1 MSTPTTTR
9 LIRPRSYEET
19 VAAVRDCGARGG
31 IAGGGGAARGGIAG
45 GGGAA
50 RGGIG
55 GGDSGWSGS
64 ARGGLVRGGLAL
76 GGLVRGGGVWGA
88 GWAPGD
94 AARCAGG
101 AVLDM
106 TGLDRVHAVD
116 AVDGTVLCDAG
127 LTLHRLAEALL
138 PLGWLPPVL
147 PASAHTTVGAAI
159 ATDAHGHDHPV
170 SGAFSRH
177 VLALELLTADGR
189 IVSALPGTDLFD
201 ATTGGL
207 GLTGVI
213 LTATLRLQPVRTPFV
228 RVRTEHATDLDDLLA
243 RMTPADHRYT
253 TARLDPLARGGAV
266 LLHADPVPPP
276 GRRTTG
282 VLDALRHRA
291 APGIRTTGRL
301 RHVTALPHLLDAP
314 APIRLAPWRYG
325 GGGVVRYRFAVPYGQ
340 EETLRR
346 IVRRISGR
354 RRPPSPALLTR
365 LGEADAG
372 WLSFPVPGWSLAV
385 DLPTGRR
392 GLPALLDTLDEEVAR
407 AGGRVCLARDS
418 RLRPD
423 LLAAMY
429 PRLADFRALRAA
441 LDPRGVFTSDL
452 SRRLAL

>member
-31 IAGGGGAARGGIAG
+31 IARGGL
-45 GGGAA
+45 
-50 RGGIG
+50 
-55 GGDSGWSGS
+55 
-64 ARGGLVRGGLAL
+64 ARGGLT
-76 GGLVRGGGVWGA
+76 RGGGAWGTGRA
-88 GWAPGD
+88 HGD
-94 AARCAGG
+94 AARNAGG

-116 AVDGTVLCDAG
+116 ADDGTVLCDAG
-127 LTLHRLAEALL
+127 LPLRRLAEALL
-138 PLGWLPPVL
+138 PLGWLPAVL
-147 PASAHTTVGAAI
+147 PADGPTTVGAAI
-159 ATDAHGHDHPV
+159 AADVHGPDHPV

-213 LTATLRLQPVRTPFV
+213 LTATLRLRPVETSVP
-228 RVRTEHATDLDDLLA
+228 RVRTERATDLDDLLA
-243 RMTPADHRYT
+243 RMTATGHRP
-253 TARLDPLARGGAV
+253 TAARVDTRARGTALGRAV
-266 LLHADPVPPP
+266 LLHGDRTPHTVPRGAGGLLGAVRSWPWGY
-276 GRRTTG
+276 GR
-282 VLDALRHRA
+282 
-291 APGIRTTGRL
+291 
-301 RHVTALPHLLDAP
+301 
-314 APIRLAPWRYG
+314 
-325 GGGVVRYRFAVPYGQ
+325 GGVVRYQVAVPSGQ
-340 EETLRR
+340 EEALRR

-354 RRPPSPALLTR
+354 RRPSSPALLTR

-385 DLPTGRR
+385 DLPA
-392 GLPALLDTLDEEVAR
+392 GLPGLAALLDTLDEEVAH
-407 AGGRVCLARDS
+407 AGGRVRLAGDS

-441 LDPRGVFTSDL
+441 LDPRGIFTSDL